1 MQTGLPKAAGLY
13 NPENE
18 HDSCGIGF
26 VAHIKGQK
34 AHEIVERG
42 LDVLINMTHRGA
54 ESADNSTGDGA
65 GILMQIPH
73 EFILAQGVRV
83 PAPGEYGTGLVF
95 LPPNEKERKFCE
107 DLLSTIIAEE
117 KLKLIGFRDVPVDNK
132 VLGDIARKSE
142 PNIRQIF
149 IRGDHEQD
157 EL

>member
-13 NPENE
+13 SPENE

-54 ESADNSTGDGA
+54 ESADNITGDGA

-73 EFILAQGVRV
+73 EFILAQGIRV
-83 PAPGEYGTGLVF
+83 PSAGQYGTGLVF
-95 LPPNEKERKFCE
+95 FPPNEKERKYCE
-107 DLLSTIIAEE
+107 DLLSSIIAEE
-117 KLKLIGFRDVPVDNK
+117 KLQLIGFRDVPVDNK
-132 VLGDIARKSE
+132 VLGDIARRSE
-142 PNIRQIF
+142 PFIRQIF
-149 IRGDHEQD
+149 IGGA
-157 EL
+157 